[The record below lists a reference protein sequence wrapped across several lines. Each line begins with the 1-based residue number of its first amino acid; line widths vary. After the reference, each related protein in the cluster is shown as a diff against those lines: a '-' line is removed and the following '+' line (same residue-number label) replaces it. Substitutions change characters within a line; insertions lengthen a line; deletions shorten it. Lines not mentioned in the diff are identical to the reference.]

1 MERRDPNHIGPDG
14 CARPAFVIEVADDLE
29 KCDCLPHSCP
39 IQQAALIAEPMKTNA
54 PKPSASVALALALA
68 LALAGTGSAQAQACL
83 DKRQIQEAVA
93 SGEIL
98 SLDAVL
104 ASAGVAANAEI
115 LNVQVCDQGGSLVY
129 VIGVLSEDGQAQ
141 NLTLNAR

>member
-1 MERRDPNHIGPDG
+1 M
-14 CARPAFVIEVADDLE
+14 
-29 KCDCLPHSCP
+29 
-39 IQQAALIAEPMKTNA
+39 
-54 PKPSASVALALALA
+54 ALALA

-104 ASAGVAANAEI
+104 AASGVDPNAEI
-115 LNVQVCDQGGSLVY
+115 LNVQVCDQGGRLVY
-129 VIGVLSEDGQAQ
+129 VIGVLAPDGQAQ
-141 NLTLNAR
+141 NLTLNAQ